1 MLPLLAIGFA
11 PQRPLPTA
19 AAARQRAAASLVRA
33 SADVTA
39 SLQSRACLPGRA
51 ALSARMAG
59 EEDPKSVAAL
69 GSDAA
74 KKAAGAVGGKAA
86 KTALALAADWVAGA
100 RERAINPDKEE
111 ARISALIADAQAIK
125 QQADEQRK
133 SAGGAVEEL
142 SWTKLDQAAQTKVNA
157 AAARAKARAAR
168 IAAGEEMAAE
178 ARTAASAVAKAAQGV
193 ALDTVLAAAAAA
205 AETAAEAAAPLQLPP
220 SPVPEEE
227 PTPAVAAAEAY
238 DAPQSTVSSWAR
250 PAEVVYDA
258 GPQSRV
264 RSWARGVA
272 SWARGARADH
282 RRAFTA
288 GEQRDRLAGLE
299 ASLAVLGL
307 TELGEERLTPRR
319 LRDAF
324 RARSRE
330 LHPDTR
336 SFGFRRRAAAPDAE
350 GAGVYELNAAYERV
364 RKVL

>member
-1 MLPLLAIGFA
+1 MAVFASLAISLS
-11 PQRPLPTA
+11 LP
-19 AAARQRAAASLVRA
+19 
-33 SADVTA
+33 
-39 SLQSRACLPGRA
+39 SRACLPGRA
-51 ALSARMAG
+51 APSARMVG
-59 EEDPKSVAAL
+59 GDDPKSVAAL

-74 KKAAGAVGGKAA
+74 KKAAGAVGSKAA

-125 QQADEQRK
+125 QLADEQRK

-142 SWTKLDQAAQTKVNA
+142 SWTKLDQAAQAKVNA
-157 AAARAKARAAR
+157 AAARAEARAAR

-178 ARTAASAVAKAAQGV
+178 ARTAASAVARAAQGV

-205 AETAAEAAAPLQLPP
+205 AETAAEAVAPLQLPP
-220 SPVPEEE
+220 SPMPEEE

-238 DAPQSTVSSWAR
+238 DA
-250 PAEVVYDA
+250 
-258 GPQSRV
+258 GPQLRV

-288 GEQRDRLAGLE
+288 GEQRDRLAELE